1 MTLNSKQIAIKN
13 RQNQFLLQAIRNN
26 ILPFDLDVDKEWLM
40 DKAMQETRKQF
51 YHHGNKE
58 ERVEG
63 YTFAHINYP
72 ELLPIAKSHF
82 GINIQGKYNMK
93 FVYIAPNTKIGW
105 HKDWGTKCAFNWI
118 INDNSAKIHFRNGN
132 FKYKSAI
139 LNTQAEHM
147 VQNNDKERILFKI
160 SLFDTSYEDTCKKF
174 ITQFM

>member
-1 MTLNSKQIAIKN
+1 MTLNSKQ
-13 RQNQFLLQAIRNN
+13 QQQLLQAIVDN
-26 ILPFDLDVDKEWLM
+26 IMPFELDVDKEWLM

-72 ELLPIAKSHF
+72 ELLPIAKGPS
-82 GINIQGKYNMK
+82 GLNIKGRYNMK

-160 SLFDTSYEDTCKKF
+160 SLFDTPYEDTCKKF